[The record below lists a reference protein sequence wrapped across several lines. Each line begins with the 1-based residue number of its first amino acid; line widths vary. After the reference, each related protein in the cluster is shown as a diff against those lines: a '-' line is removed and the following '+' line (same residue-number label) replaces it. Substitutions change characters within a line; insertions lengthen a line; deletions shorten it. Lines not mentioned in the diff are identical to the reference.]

1 MTPSTN
7 TFPPTGP
14 SASNRRVK
22 VLQSNNASAYQS
34 SNGMLDGL
42 MMECVTVSI
51 FCAYIYSTNMYI
63 YIDEKDQTDIKIG
76 SRTNSYSSIKY

>member
-14 SASNRRVK
+14 SASSRRVK
-22 VLQSNNASAYQS
+22 VLQSNNASAYRS

-42 MMECVTVSI
+42 MMECVSR
-51 FCAYIYSTNMYI
+51 FCAYIYI
-63 YIDEKDQTDIKIG
+63 YIDEKDQTDITLAVVYIH
-76 SRTNSYSSIKY
+76 TEV